1 MKREHSHATIGLA
14 ASAIAAALLAAV
26 AFAQDTA
33 PAPAGEVGSKPG
45 EGKDSKPKGTSPAPV
60 GEVGSKPGEGKDSKP
75 KGTSP
80 APVGEVGSKPGEGS
94 SPPTSSKSSPQ
105 RFEPTEKV
113 RPDFDVAFPVDI

>member
-1 MKREHSHATIGLA
+1 MKREHSHATIGFVA
-14 ASAIAAALLAAV
+14 TAIAAALLAAV

-60 GEVGSKPGEGKDSKP
+60 GEVGSKPGEG
-75 KGTSP
+75 
-80 APVGEVGSKPGEGS
+80 S
-94 SPPTSSKSSPQ
+94 SPPTPSKSSPQ

>member
-45 EGKDSKPKGTSPAPV
+45 EGKDSKPNGTSPAPV

-75 KGTSP
+75 KGTS
-80 APVGEVGSKPGEGS
+80 
-94 SPPTSSKSSPQ
+94 PTSSKSSPQ